1 MNNLKLLY
9 FYFLNSKLI
18 MKKIL
23 ISKTA
28 IIALVVSISLSSCD
42 NVSTSVELENKTATK
57 LKITTPQPSPIGK
70 VEQRVGLT
78 DVSIEY
84 SRPGVR
90 GRAIFGD
97 LVPFGKTWRTGA
109 NSNTK
114 ITFSSDISIEGQTLK
129 AGSYGLYTVPNKNS
143 WEVMFYSESDNSGVP
158 RDWDDTKVVAKT
170 NVEVYSMPMNVETFT
185 ITFDNV
191 SSTSAVMG
199 LLWEKT
205 YIGVKFE
212 VPTEQLVSASIE
224 AVMAAT
230 PEAGDY
236 YNAAIYYRQ
245 QDKDIKQANKW
256 MEKAMSLTE
265 KPAFWQLRQQS
276 LIYAKMGET
285 EKAIAVAKKSLE
297 LSKAAENEA
306 YIKMNTQSL
315 SEWNTK

>member
-1 MNNLKLLY
+1 MNK
-9 FYFLNSKLI
+9 FFI
-18 MKKIL
+18 T
-23 ISKTA
+23 KTTL
-28 IIALVVSISLSSCD
+28 IALIITISLSSCD
-42 NVSTSVELENKTATK
+42 NVSSPIEIEKKPITK
-57 LKITTPQPSPIGK
+57 LKITTPQPSPKAKI
-70 VEQRVGLT
+70 EQRVGLT
-78 DVSIEY
+78 DVSVEY

-114 ITFSSDISIEGQTLK
+114 VTFSSDVSIDGQTLN
-129 AGSYGLYTVPNKNS
+129 AGSYGLYTVPNENS

-170 NVEVYSMPMNVETFT
+170 SVEVYSMPMNVETFT
-185 ITFDNV
+185 ITFDDV
-191 SSTSAVMG
+191 SGTSAVLG
-199 LLWEKT
+199 ILWEKT
-205 YIGVKFE
+205 YVGIKFE
-212 VPTEQLVSASIE
+212 VPTDKLVSETIA
-224 AVMAAT
+224 AVMAAS

-245 QDKDIKQANKW
+245 QDLDIKKANEW

-285 EKAIAVAKKSLE
+285 EKAIVVAKKSLE
-297 LSKAAENEA
+297 LSKEAGNEA
-306 YIKMNTQSL
+306 YIKMNTKSI
-315 SEWNTK
+315 SEWSDK

>member
-1 MNNLKLLY
+1 
-9 FYFLNSKLI
+9 
-18 MKKIL
+18 MKKNIL
-23 ISKTA
+23 K
-28 IIALVVSISLSSCD
+28 IASVFTLIVSITLTSCD
-42 NVSTSVELENKTATK
+42 NISSSLEVETKKEAK
-57 LKITTPQPSPIGK
+57 LKITTPQPSPLGM
-70 VEQRVGLT
+70 VSQRVGLT

-90 GRAIFGD
+90 GRTIFGD

-114 ITFSSDISIEGQTLK
+114 VTFSTDISIDGQTLK
-129 AGSYGLYTVPNKNS
+129 AGSYGLYTVPNENS

-158 RDWDDTKVVAKT
+158 RDWDNTKVVAKT
-170 NVEVYSMPMNVETFT
+170 SSEVYPMPMNVETFT

-191 SSTSAVMG
+191 SSTSAVIG

-205 YIGVKFE
+205 YVGIKFE
-212 VPTEQLVSASIE
+212 VPTDQLVSKTIA
-224 AVMAAT
+224 AVMAGS
-230 PEAGDY
+230 PNAGDY

-245 QDKDIKQANKW
+245 QDKDIKKANEW

-276 LIYAKMGET
+276 LIYAKLGDT

-297 LSKAAENEA
+297 LSKEAGNEA
-306 YIKMNTQSL
+306 YIKMNTKSL
-315 SEWNTK
+315 SEWSDK

>member
-1 MNNLKLLY
+1 
-9 FYFLNSKLI
+9 
-18 MKKIL
+18 MKKFFIT
-23 ISKTA
+23 KTTL
-28 IIALVVSISLSSCD
+28 IALIISISLLSSCD
-42 NVSTSVELENKTATK
+42 NVSSSIEIEKKPTTK
-57 LKITTPQPSPIGK
+57 LKITTPQPSPK
-70 VEQRVGLT
+70 ATVEQRVGLT
-78 DVSIEY
+78 DISIEY

-90 GRAIFGD
+90 GRTIFGD

-114 ITFSSDISIEGQTLK
+114 VTFSSDVSIDGQTLN
-129 AGSYGLYTVPNKNS
+129 AGSYGLYTVPNENS

-170 NVEVYSMPMNVETFT
+170 SVEVYSMPMNVETFT
-185 ITFDNV
+185 ITFDDV
-191 SSTSAVMG
+191 SSTSAVIG

-205 YIGVKFE
+205 YVGIKFE
-212 VPTEQLVSASIE
+212 VPTDKLVSETID
-224 AVMAAT
+224 AVMAAS

-245 QDKDIKQANKW
+245 QDIDIKKANEW
-256 MEKAMSLTE
+256 MEKAMSLIE

-285 EKAIAVAKKSLE
+285 EKAIAVAEKSLE
-297 LSKAAENEA
+297 LSKEAGNEA

-315 SEWNTK
+315 AEWKTE